1 MKSLTSINVDGD
13 YQQAWEVY
21 TDDTREQT
29 FGFIFDETDAERVER
44 MLSDTPNMPLT
55 GSKQPEK
62 GLP

>member
-29 FGFIFDETDAERVER
+29 FGFIFDEADAERVER
-44 MLSDTPNMPLT
+44 MLLQGGKHECN
-55 GSKQPEK
+55 E
-62 GLP
+62 